1 VIGFCTTIY
10 FIGKLID
17 ERKMNKLADETARRL
32 REERRCEQ
40 LEAEWSNMT
49 KENGQE
55 FFGATTV
62 RSMLHKSYISQL
74 YRTRDLPLSVN
85 RLT

>member
-1 VIGFCTTIY
+1 MTKILDIFTVIGFCTTIY

-32 REERRCEQ
+32 REERRREQ

-49 KENGQE
+49 KGNGRGV
-55 FFGATTV
+55 FDPATCQWLV
-62 RSMLHKSYISQL
+62 FEK
-74 YRTRDLPLSVN
+74 VN
-85 RLT
+85 AGQAEK